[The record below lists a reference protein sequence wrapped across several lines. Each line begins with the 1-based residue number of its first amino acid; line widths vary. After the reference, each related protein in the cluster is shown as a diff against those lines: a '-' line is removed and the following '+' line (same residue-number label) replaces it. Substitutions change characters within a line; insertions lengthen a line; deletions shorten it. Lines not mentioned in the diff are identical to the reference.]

1 MAFICLSS
9 RYAWNIEEVY
19 GIINNSIT
27 ENPVQLIRT
36 YVSSLFGDRR
46 KAMKLRGIKLLNYRN
61 LNDIKITLSDDLN
74 YIVGENNIG
83 KTNLLYAINRIFA
96 GKSFEANDFQDSTK
110 AIEIIIRLKLN
121 DIEKGIF
128 DDLTDPENTDYINIR
143 IVQEST
149 DEYLK
154 YSHYETG
161 ESVLVAD
168 IKRLLLIN
176 YDSLRNPKNELDFS
190 KTKGAGTFLNY
201 IVKKFIENQGEGTAY
216 LNKNA
221 IKRLEKYVYSILRN
235 IEAFNRFNI
244 QPLVEQNNQELLTRV
259 MVLKDSNNV
268 NVSEIGYGVQFNM
281 LIVLSIFEKIISY
294 AKKLKEHDK
303 KLQTLLIFDEPEIHL
318 HPYLQRTLM
327 KDILKIA
334 SGQDEEFNSILNQL
348 FGIDEFSGQIIIATH
363 SPNIISDDYKKLIRM
378 YSEQGNTKVVN
389 TKSLTLDSRERKH
402 LLMQF
407 EYLKEA
413 IFAKGVIIVE
423 GESEY
428 GSFKLFGDTL
438 GIDFDR
444 EGIALIKASGA
455 ESIIPLM
462 KLFDKLEIANVGV
475 MDKDKKLEKNIPDR
489 DNLVFTSQ
497 LCFDSEIVYRL
508 IKKNRTDILEK
519 ILTEYDSMGLER
531 SMHEKALNKAIDKF
545 KIKRISAERAY
556 KFSEIALDD
565 KMYPVIYITWFSV
578 NKGILLGKTIGENM
592 DRIMIPPCYV
602 RAIRKIKERIG

>member
-1 MAFICLSS
+1 
-9 RYAWNIEEVY
+9 
-19 GIINNSIT
+19 
-27 ENPVQLIRT
+27 
-36 YVSSLFGDRR
+36 
-46 KAMKLRGIKLLNYRN
+46 MKLRGIKLLNYRN
-61 LNDIKITLSDDLN
+61 LNGIKITFSDDLN

-83 KTNLLYAINRIFA
+83 KTNLLYAINRIFT

-110 AIEIIIRLKLN
+110 TIEIVIRLKLN
-121 DIEKGIF
+121 DVEKGIF

-143 IVQEST
+143 ITQESP
-149 DEYLK
+149 DEYLR

-161 ESVLVAD
+161 ESVLPAD
-168 IKRLLLIN
+168 IRRLLLIN

-201 IVKKFIENQGEGTAY
+201 IVKKFVENQEEGTTY
-216 LNKNA
+216 LNKGV
-221 IKRLEKYVYSILRN
+221 IKRLEKYVDSILKN

-244 QPLVEQNNQELLTRV
+244 QPLAEQNNQEMLTRI
-259 MVLKDSNNV
+259 MVLKDANNV
-268 NVSEIGYGVQFNM
+268 SVSEIGYGVQYNM
-281 LIVLSIFEKIISY
+281 LIVLSILEKIISY
-294 AKKLKEHDK
+294 AKKLKDNDK
-303 KLQTLLIFDEPEIHL
+303 RLQTLLIFDEPEIHL

-348 FGIDEFSGQIIIATH
+348 FGIDEFSGQILIATH

-378 YSEQGNTKVVN
+378 YSEQGNTNVVN
-389 TKSLTLDSRERKH
+389 AKKLTLDSRERKH

-413 IFAKGVIIVE
+413 IFARGVIIVE

-428 GSFKLFGDTL
+428 GSFKSFGDTL

-462 KLFDKLEIANVGV
+462 KLFDKLKIANVGV
-475 MDKDKKLEKNIPDR
+475 MDKDKKLEKSIPDR
-489 DNLVFTSQ
+489 DNLIFTSQ

-508 IKKNRTDILEK
+508 IKKNRTDMLEN
-519 ILTEYDSMGLER
+519 ILTEYDSKGLER
-531 SMHEKALNKAIDKF
+531 SMQEKALNRAIEKF
-545 KIKRISAERAY
+545 KIKKISADRAY
-556 KFSEIALDD
+556 KFSELTSDD

-592 DRIMIPPCYV
+592 DKIMIPPCYV

>member
-1 MAFICLSS
+1 
-9 RYAWNIEEVY
+9 
-19 GIINNSIT
+19 
-27 ENPVQLIRT
+27 
-36 YVSSLFGDRR
+36 
-46 KAMKLRGIKLLNYRN
+46 MKLRGIKLLNYRN
-61 LNDIKITLSDDLN
+61 LNGIKITFSDDLN

-83 KTNLLYAINRIFA
+83 KTNLLYAINRIFT

-110 AIEIIIRLKLN
+110 TIEIVIRLKLN
-121 DIEKGIF
+121 DVEKGIF

-143 IVQEST
+143 ITQESP
-149 DEYLK
+149 DEYLR

-161 ESVLVAD
+161 ESVLPAD
-168 IKRLLLIN
+168 IRRLLLIN

-201 IVKKFIENQGEGTAY
+201 IVKKFIENQEEGTTY
-216 LNKNA
+216 LNKGV
-221 IKRLEKYVYSILRN
+221 IKRLEKYVDSILKN

-244 QPLVEQNNQELLTRV
+244 QPLAEQNNQEMLTRI
-259 MVLKDSNNV
+259 MVLKDANNV
-268 NVSEIGYGVQFNM
+268 SVSEIGYGVQYNM
-281 LIVLSIFEKIISY
+281 LIVLSILEKIISY
-294 AKKLKEHDK
+294 AKKLKDNDK
-303 KLQTLLIFDEPEIHL
+303 RLQTLLIFDEPEIHL

-348 FGIDEFSGQIIIATH
+348 FGIDEFSGQILIATH

-378 YSEQGNTKVVN
+378 YSEQGNTNVVN
-389 TKSLTLDSRERKH
+389 AKKLTLDSRERKH

-413 IFAKGVIIVE
+413 IFARGVIIVE

-428 GSFKLFGDTL
+428 GSFKSFGDTL

-462 KLFDKLEIANVGV
+462 KLFDKLKIANVGV
-475 MDKDKKLEKNIPDR
+475 MDKDKKLEKSIPDR
-489 DNLVFTSQ
+489 DNLIFTSQ

-508 IKKNRTDILEK
+508 IKKNRTDMLEN
-519 ILTEYDSMGLER
+519 ILTEYDSKGLER
-531 SMHEKALNKAIDKF
+531 SMQEKALNRAIEKF
-545 KIKRISAERAY
+545 KIKKISADRAY
-556 KFSEIALDD
+556 KFSELTSDD

-592 DRIMIPPCYV
+592 DKIMIPPCYV

>member
-1 MAFICLSS
+1 MLFCYL
-9 RYAWNIEEVY
+9 
-19 GIINNSIT
+19 GIILGGEI
-27 ENPVQLIRT
+27 
-36 YVSSLFGDRR
+36 
-46 KAMKLRGIKLLNYRN
+46 MKLQGIKLLNYRN
-61 LNDIKITLSDDLN
+61 LNDIKITFSDDLN

-110 AIEIIIRLKLN
+110 AIEIVIRLKLN

-128 DDLTDPENTDYINIR
+128 DDLTDPENTDYINVR
-143 IVQEST
+143 ITQENP
-149 DEYLK
+149 DEYLR

-161 ESVLVAD
+161 ESVLHAD
-168 IKRLLLIN
+168 IRRLLLIN

-201 IVKKFIENQGEGTAY
+201 IVKKFIENQEEGTTY
-216 LNKNA
+216 LNKGA
-221 IKRLEKYVYSILRN
+221 IKRLEKYVDSILKN

-244 QPLVEQNNQELLTRV
+244 QPLAEQNNQEMLTRI
-259 MVLKDSNNV
+259 MVLKDANNV
-268 NVSEIGYGVQFNM
+268 SVSEIGYGVQYNM
-281 LIVLSIFEKIISY
+281 LIVLSILEKIISH
-294 AKKLKEHDK
+294 AKKLKDDDK

-334 SGQDEEFNSILNQL
+334 SGQDEEFNSILNHL
-348 FGIDEFSGQIIIATH
+348 FGIDEFSGQILIATH
-363 SPNIISDDYKKLIRM
+363 SPNIISDDYKKIIRM
-378 YSEQGNTKVVN
+378 YSEQGNTNVVN
-389 TKSLTLDSRERKH
+389 AKKLTLNPRERKH

-413 IFAKGVIIVE
+413 IFARGVIIVE

-462 KLFDKLEIANVGV
+462 ELFEKLKIANVGV

-489 DNLVFTSQ
+489 DNLIFTSQ

-508 IKKNRTDILEK
+508 IKKNRTDILEN
-519 ILTEYDSMGLER
+519 ILTEYDSKGLER
-531 SMHEKALNKAIDKF
+531 SMQEKALNRAIEKF
-545 KIKRISAERAY
+545 KIKKISADRAY
-556 KFSEIALDD
+556 KFSELTPDD

-578 NKGILLGKTIGENM
+578 NKGILLGKIIGENM
-592 DRIMIPPCYV
+592 DKIMIPPCYV

>member
-1 MAFICLSS
+1 
-9 RYAWNIEEVY
+9 
-19 GIINNSIT
+19 
-27 ENPVQLIRT
+27 
-36 YVSSLFGDRR
+36 
-46 KAMKLRGIKLLNYRN
+46 MKLQGIKLLNYRN
-61 LNDIKITLSDDLN
+61 LNDIKITFSDDLN

-110 AIEIIIRLKLN
+110 AIEIVIRLKLN

-128 DDLTDPENTDYINIR
+128 DDLTDPENTDYINVR
-143 IVQEST
+143 ITQENP
-149 DEYLK
+149 DEYLR

-161 ESVLVAD
+161 ESVLHAD
-168 IKRLLLIN
+168 IRRLLLIN

-201 IVKKFIENQGEGTAY
+201 IVKKFIENQEEGTTY
-216 LNKNA
+216 LNKGA
-221 IKRLEKYVYSILRN
+221 IKRLEKYVDSILKN

-244 QPLVEQNNQELLTRV
+244 QPLAEQNNQEMLTRI
-259 MVLKDSNNV
+259 MVLKDANNV
-268 NVSEIGYGVQFNM
+268 SVSEIGYGVQYNM
-281 LIVLSIFEKIISY
+281 LIVLSILEKIISH
-294 AKKLKEHDK
+294 AKKLKDDDK

-334 SGQDEEFNSILNQL
+334 SGQDEEFNSILNHL
-348 FGIDEFSGQIIIATH
+348 FGIDEFSGQILIATH
-363 SPNIISDDYKKLIRM
+363 SPNIISDDYKKIIRM
-378 YSEQGNTKVVN
+378 YSEQGNTNVVN
-389 TKSLTLDSRERKH
+389 AKKLTLNPRERKH

-413 IFAKGVIIVE
+413 IFARGVIIVE

-462 KLFDKLEIANVGV
+462 ELFEKLKIANVGV

-489 DNLVFTSQ
+489 DNLIFTSQ

-508 IKKNRTDILEK
+508 IKKNRTDILEN
-519 ILTEYDSMGLER
+519 ILTEYDSKGLER
-531 SMHEKALNKAIDKF
+531 SMQEKALNRAIEKF
-545 KIKRISAERAY
+545 KIKKISADRAY
-556 KFSEIALDD
+556 KFSELTPDD

-592 DRIMIPPCYV
+592 DKIMIPPCYV

>member
-1 MAFICLSS
+1 
-9 RYAWNIEEVY
+9 
-19 GIINNSIT
+19 
-27 ENPVQLIRT
+27 
-36 YVSSLFGDRR
+36 
-46 KAMKLRGIKLLNYRN
+46 MKLRGIKLLNYRN
-61 LNDIKITLSDDLN
+61 LNDIKITFSDDLN

-83 KTNLLYAINRIFA
+83 KTNLLYAINRIFT

-110 AIEIIIRLKLN
+110 TIEIVIRLKLN
-121 DIEKGIF
+121 DVEKGIF

-143 IVQEST
+143 ITQESP
-149 DEYLK
+149 DEYLR

-161 ESVLVAD
+161 ESVLPAD
-168 IKRLLLIN
+168 IRRLLLIN

-201 IVKKFIENQGEGTAY
+201 IVKKFVENQEEGTTY
-216 LNKNA
+216 LNKGV
-221 IKRLEKYVYSILRN
+221 IKRLEKYVDSILKN

-244 QPLVEQNNQELLTRV
+244 QPLAEQNNQEMLTRI
-259 MVLKDSNNV
+259 MVLKDANNV
-268 NVSEIGYGVQFNM
+268 SVSEIGYGVQYNM
-281 LIVLSIFEKIISY
+281 LIVLSILEKIISY
-294 AKKLKEHDK
+294 AKKLKDNDK
-303 KLQTLLIFDEPEIHL
+303 RLQTLLIFDEPEIHL

-348 FGIDEFSGQIIIATH
+348 FGIDEFSGQILIATH

-378 YSEQGNTKVVN
+378 YSEQGNTNVVN
-389 TKSLTLDSRERKH
+389 AKKLTLDSRERKH

-413 IFAKGVIIVE
+413 IFARGVIIVE

-428 GSFKLFGDTL
+428 GSFKSFGDTL

-462 KLFDKLEIANVGV
+462 KLFDKLKIANVGV
-475 MDKDKKLEKNIPDR
+475 MDKDKKLEKSIPDR
-489 DNLVFTSQ
+489 DNLIFTSQ

-508 IKKNRTDILEK
+508 IKKNRTDMLEN
-519 ILTEYDSMGLER
+519 ILTEYDSKGLER
-531 SMHEKALNKAIDKF
+531 SMQEKALNRAIEKF
-545 KIKRISAERAY
+545 KIKKISADRAY
-556 KFSEIALDD
+556 KFSELTSDD

-592 DRIMIPPCYV
+592 DKIMIPPCYV

>member
-1 MAFICLSS
+1 
-9 RYAWNIEEVY
+9 
-19 GIINNSIT
+19 
-27 ENPVQLIRT
+27 
-36 YVSSLFGDRR
+36 
-46 KAMKLRGIKLLNYRN
+46 MKLRGIKLLNYRN
-61 LNDIKITLSDDLN
+61 LNDIKITFSDDLN

-110 AIEIIIRLKLN
+110 AIEIVIRLKLN

-128 DDLTDPENTDYINIR
+128 DDLTDPENTDYINVR
-143 IVQEST
+143 ITQENP
-149 DEYLK
+149 DEYLR

-161 ESVLVAD
+161 ESVLLSD
-168 IKRLLLIN
+168 IRRLLLIN

-201 IVKKFIENQGEGTAY
+201 IVKKFIENQEEGTTY
-216 LNKNA
+216 LNKGA
-221 IKRLEKYVYSILRN
+221 IKRLEKYVDSILKN

-244 QPLVEQNNQELLTRV
+244 QPLAEQNNQEMLTRI
-259 MVLKDSNNV
+259 MVLKDANNV
-268 NVSEIGYGVQFNM
+268 SVSEIGYGVQYNM
-281 LIVLSIFEKIISY
+281 LIVLSILEKIISH
-294 AKKLKEHDK
+294 AKKLKDDDR

-348 FGIDEFSGQIIIATH
+348 FGIDEFSGQILIATH

-378 YSEQGNTKVVN
+378 YSEQGNTNVVSA
-389 TKSLTLDSRERKH
+389 KKLTLNPRERKH

-413 IFAKGVIIVE
+413 IFARGVIIVE

-462 KLFDKLEIANVGV
+462 ELFDKLKIANVGV

-489 DNLVFTSQ
+489 DNLIFTSQ

-508 IKKNRTDILEK
+508 IKKNRTDILEN
-519 ILTEYDSMGLER
+519 ILTEYDSKGLER
-531 SMHEKALNKAIDKF
+531 SMQEKALNKAIEKF
-545 KIKRISAERAY
+545 KIKKISADRAY
-556 KFSEIALDD
+556 KFSELTPDD

-592 DRIMIPPCYV
+592 DKIMIPPCYV